1 MLQKL
6 LGSKSNIKSISLTDM
21 HDHYNVNVNI
31 SFFLVSELVIVKKS
45 SQNILSSDSLPDMSM
60 WVKVAQSCL
69 TLCDPVDCSPW
80 NSPGQ
85 NTGVG
90 NLFFPQGIF
99 QPRDQTQ
106 VTHTAGGF
114 FTSWATREFLEC

>member
-60 WVKVAQSCL
+60 WVKVAQSS
-69 TLCDPVDCSPW
+69 TLWDPMDYTVH
-80 NSPGQ
+80 
-85 NTGVG
+85 
-90 NLFFPQGIF
+90 GI
-99 QPRDQTQ
+99 
-106 VTHTAGGF
+106 
-114 FTSWATREFLEC
+114 L